1 MFVANVDENG
11 FKDNASLDELS
22 SYANKLNI
30 PVVTVCAKLESD
42 IADLRRRRKRNFS
55 NRIRL
60 RRARFK

>member
-22 SYANKLNI
+22 SYAKKLNI

-60 RRARFK
+60 RESQV